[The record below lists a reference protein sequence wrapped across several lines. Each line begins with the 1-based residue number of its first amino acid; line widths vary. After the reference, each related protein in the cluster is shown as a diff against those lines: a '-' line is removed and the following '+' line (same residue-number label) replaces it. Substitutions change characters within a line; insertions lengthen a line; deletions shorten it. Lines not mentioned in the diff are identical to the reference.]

1 MTFNLNDYLQTTYT
15 DPECQRIIFGVL
27 KRLHIS
33 YYCPDRADFE
43 QDARLIMAKAMQRFD
58 STHSNLPSQHNHAR
72 YLYLYQHLYWRLIDR
87 LRVQKRRTAQIQ
99 MSLDK
104 DFANTAA
111 QIQQEKILQDFA
123 AEHEFTKLEI
133 NNFLQT
139 LISQLTTQQRRYL
152 QLLYLGYKPS
162 EIADRLGIS
171 RQAVANLRRRIIKIG
186 RHLVRSTFH

>member
-1 MTFNLNDYLQTTYT
+1 MTLNLNDYLQTTYT

-33 YYCPDRADFE
+33 YYQPDRADFE
-43 QDARLIMAKAMQRFD
+43 QEARLIMAKAIQRFD
-58 STHSNLPSQHNHAR
+58 STHSNLSSDHKSAR

-87 LRVQKRRTAQIQ
+87 LRVQKRQTEQIR

-123 AEHEFTKLEI
+123 AEHEFTKREI
-133 NNFLQT
+133 HNFLQI
-139 LISQLTTQQRRYL
+139 LITQLTTQQRRYL

-186 RHLVRSTFH
+186 RQLVKSTFH

>member
-1 MTFNLNDYLQTTYT
+1 MTLNLNDYLQTTYT

-27 KRLHIS
+27 KRLHI
-33 YYCPDRADFE
+33 YYYHPDRTDFE
-43 QDARLIMAKAMQRFD
+43 QEARMIMAKAMQRFD
-58 STHSNLPSQHNHAR
+58 TTHSKLPSQHGHAR

-87 LRVQKRRTAQIQ
+87 LRVQKRQTEQIQ

-123 AEHEFTKLEI
+123 AEHEFTKREI
-133 NNFLQT
+133 HNFLQI
-139 LISQLTTQQRRYL
+139 LITQLTTQQRRYL

-186 RHLVRSTFH
+186 RQLVKSTFH